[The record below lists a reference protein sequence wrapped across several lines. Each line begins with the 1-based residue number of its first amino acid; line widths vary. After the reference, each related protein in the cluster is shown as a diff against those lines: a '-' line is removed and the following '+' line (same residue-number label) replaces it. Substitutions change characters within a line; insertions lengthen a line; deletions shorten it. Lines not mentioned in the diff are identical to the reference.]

1 MAGCGGE
8 GITHML
14 VGQILKS
21 KGTEVATIAPDA
33 TIADVIA
40 ALAEFHVGA
49 LVVSSDKSKI
59 DGIISERDVVRGL
72 AHHGGVSEMAVAELM
87 TAEVVTCTLEST
99 TEQLMSQMTEHRFR
113 HVPVVDDDKLIGI
126 VSIGDVVNAR
136 VRELETEREQLTD
149 YISGR

>member
-1 MAGCGGE
+1 
-8 GITHML
+8 ML
-14 VGQILKS
+14 VSQILKS
-21 KGTEVATIAPDA
+21 KGSDVATISPDA
-33 TIADVIA
+33 TISDVIS

-49 LVVSSDKSKI
+49 LVVSSDKSQI

-72 AHHGGVSEMAVAELM
+72 ADHGGVSDMTVSELM
-87 TAEVVTCTLEST
+87 TAEVVTCTREST
-99 TEQLMSQMTEHRFR
+99 TEELMSQMTEHRFR
-113 HVPVVDDDKLIGI
+113 HVPVVEDNKLIGI

>member
-1 MAGCGGE
+1 
-8 GITHML
+8 ML

-21 KGTEVATIAPDA
+21 KGSEVATISPNA
-33 TIADVIA
+33 TIGDVIS
-40 ALAEFHVGA
+40 ALAEFRVGA
-49 LVVSSDKSKI
+49 LVVSSGDAQI

-72 AHHGGVSEMAVAELM
+72 AEHSGVSDMAVSELM

-99 TEQLMSQMTEHRFR
+99 TEELMSQMTEHRFR
-113 HVPVVDDDKLIGI
+113 HVPVVEDNKLIGI